1 MILSVSYDEISALV
15 REKSGQ
21 VIGIRYKD
29 ADTLTLSYE
38 ASISLPVINRPIT
51 HTVAADVRVVELD
64 MPRAVLQID
73 AGKAGNMALDMA
85 SQKLL
90 AKLPAGLVEEFAGGR
105 AVLNLAAVPQLQTLF
120 ERLKVNNLSFYST
133 SLSLDATL
141 L

>member
-64 MPRAVLQID
+64 IPRAVLQID

-105 AVLNLAAVPQLQTLF
+105 AVLNLAALPKLQAVF
-120 ERLKVNNLSFYST
+120 ERLKVNGLSFYAT
-133 SLSLDATL
+133 SLGLDVTL